1 MNGRRGD
8 TLKLAGITV
17 LGSGY
22 LRPAPATC
30 ASALVTLLWAALWW
44 LLNHVSAARWPI
56 ECVTAVGILIACWL
70 SIRWGEWAIAHFGKK
85 DPSPFVLDEFAGMWV
100 ALLGLPL
107 IAGGDLPTFA
117 WVVGGQFVLFR
128 IMDIAKPPP
137 VYQIQRL
144 PAGWGILADDLI
156 AGVFANLLGQ
166 LIWRLTP
173 AATWLAIDQ
182 ATT

>member
-22 LRPAPATC
+22 LWPAPATW

-44 LLNHVSAARWPI
+44 LLHQVSPVRWPI
-56 ECVTAVGILIACWL
+56 ECVTAVGIVIASWL
-70 SIRWGEWAIAHFGKK
+70 SVRWGEWAIAHFGKK

-107 IAGGDLPTFA
+107 IAGGDFATFA
-117 WVVGGQFVLFR
+117 WVVGGQFILFR

-144 PAGWGILADDLI
+144 PAGWGILTDDLI
-156 AGVFANLLGQ
+156 AGLFANVVGQ

-173 AATWLAIDQ
+173 ASTWLGLGFSGG
-182 ATT
+182 